1 MRHMLVVSGSGRSK
15 VAPQGQERTFRQVL
29 DQMNRLS
36 FVSDSTFDAE
46 RLRRQLAGLLDV
58 QFVQLADLHRSK
70 PDRFT
75 VVSANLSNASG
86 LLDLKEWMKSK
97 PKDGKIIFVTQP
109 GSRIE
114 TTQAYALGA
123 TDVVNCPIDA
133 KELLKTVWSDFAVL
147 GGDCA
152 DLRTQGHQAAAAAHD
167 GLQTIFNS
175 ACLGEA
181 LDAAKINA
189 AGTLVVDEIE
199 SKGLSSWID
208 AVRKHHSQTYQHC
221 LLVTGVTVAF
231 GQHLG
236 LRAADRNRLSFAGM
250 LHDVGKAM
258 IPVAILEK
266 PGPLDPDEMA
276 VMKKH
281 PEYGIQALK
290 GGAGL
295 QPEMIDIVA
304 HHHEYLDGSGYPH
317 GLQAHEISDL
327 VRITTV
333 CDIYSALIE
342 HRAYK
347 PPLSSQR
354 AYELLLDMGTKLD
367 KDLVREFSFVL
378 KAA

>member
-1 MRHMLVVSGSGRSK
+1 
-15 VAPQGQERTFRQVL
+15 
-29 DQMNRLS
+29 MNRLS

-58 QFVQLADLHRSK
+58 QFVQLADIHRSK

-97 PKDGKIIFVTQP
+97 PKGGKIIFVTQP
-109 GSRIE
+109 GSRVE

-152 DLRTQGHQAAAAAHD
+152 DLRAEGHQAAAAAHD

-199 SKGLSSWID
+199 SKGLSAWVD

-236 LRAADRNRLSFAGM
+236 L
-250 LHDVGKAM
+250 
-258 IPVAILEK
+258 EK

-290 GGAGL
+290 GGADL

-317 GLQAHEISDL
+317 GLQAREISDL

-342 HRAYK
+342 QRSYK
-347 PPLSSQR
+347 PPLSGQR
-354 AYELLLDMGTKLD
+354 AYDILLDMGAKLD